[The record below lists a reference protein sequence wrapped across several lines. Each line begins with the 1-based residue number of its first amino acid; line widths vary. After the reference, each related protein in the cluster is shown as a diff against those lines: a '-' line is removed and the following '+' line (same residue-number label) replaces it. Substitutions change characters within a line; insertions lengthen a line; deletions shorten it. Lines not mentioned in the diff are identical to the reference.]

1 MPEEMGANNGVGHQ
15 PESRPAVRW
24 DRSLAREMTVARST
38 HGSSMP
44 EAITE
49 KLNIGVPMKRGV
61 KRVLVSILKRPA
73 LKVRDF
79 LIAPLAERIDQTRLS
94 QEYLINQSRLVQEKA
109 AASFQSDMDR
119 SLGAIQQSLSGVQQS
134 LSGVQQ
140 SLGFLHTKADEQT
153 RKIWPMVHLR
163 DAYAVPLADGYI
175 YIPDTDEAILLMY
188 ARATSEGLEPGTRR
202 VLKTIL
208 RPGNAAIDV
217 GASLGMHT
225 IVMANAVGP
234 EGHVD
239 AFEAEPRLM
248 PVLNRTTAT
257 NGMHHVSLHG
267 CAVGSQDGEVSF
279 NVAQTIGHSSLY
291 DLGSEGLVREKISVV
306 MKMLDT
312 AIASDADVN
321 LIKID
326 VEGAELDVIRGAKR
340 ILSQSTDCAIVAECG
355 PSHLRRIHVSLQ
367 DWIGEFTS
375 LGYESYTIQEPSGD
389 IDALDMQW
397 LAAQESVNIVFVK
410 AGGALSRRL
419 VNELGTA
426 R

>member
-1 MPEEMGANNGVGHQ
+1 MPEEMGANDGTGHQ

-24 DRSLAREMTVARST
+24 DRSLAREMTAARST
-38 HGSSMP
+38 LGSSAS
-44 EAITE
+44 EAITG
-49 KLNIGVPMKRGV
+49 KLKIGAPMRRGV

-73 LKVRDF
+73 LKIRDF
-79 LIAPLAERIDQTRLS
+79 LIAPLAERIDQARLS
-94 QEYLINQSRLVQEKA
+94 QEYLINQTRLVQEKA
-109 AASFQSDMDR
+109 AASFQSNVDQ
-119 SLGAIQQSLSGVQQS
+119 SIGAIQQS

-140 SLGFLHTKADEQT
+140 SLGFLHIKADEQT
-153 RKIWPMVHLR
+153 RKIWPIVHLR

-175 YIPDTDEAILLMY
+175 YIPDSDEAILLMY

-202 VLKTIL
+202 VLMTIL
-208 RPGNAAIDV
+208 RPGNVAIDV

-225 IVMANAVGP
+225 IAMANAVGP
-234 EGHVD
+234 GGHVD

-257 NGMHHVSLHG
+257 NGMHHVSLHA
-267 CAVGSQDGEVSF
+267 CAIGSHDGEVSF

-291 DLGSEGLVREKISVV
+291 DLGSESLVREKITVA

-375 LGYESYTIQEPSGD
+375 LGYEGYTIQEPGGH
-389 IDALDMQW
+389 IDPLNMQW
-397 LAAQESVNIVFVK
+397 LAGQESVNIVFVK

-419 VNELGTA
+419 VNELGTP

>member
-1 MPEEMGANNGVGHQ
+1 MPEEMGANDGTRHQ

-24 DRSLAREMTVARST
+24 DRSLTREMTAARST
-38 HGSSMP
+38 LGSSAS
-44 EAITE
+44 EAITG
-49 KLNIGVPMKRGV
+49 KLKIGAPMRRGI

-79 LIAPLAERIDQTRLS
+79 LIAPLAERIDQARLS
-94 QEYLINQSRLVQEKA
+94 QEYLINQNRLVQEKA
-109 AASFQSDMDR
+109 AASFQSNVDQ
-119 SLGAIQQSLSGVQQS
+119 SLGAIQQSL
-134 LSGVQQ
+134 
-140 SLGFLHTKADEQT
+140 GFLHIKADEQT

-225 IVMANAVGP
+225 IAMANAVGP
-234 EGHVD
+234 GGHVD

-248 PVLNRTTAT
+248 PVLNRTAAT
-257 NGMHHVSLHG
+257 NGMHHVSLHA
-267 CAVGSQDGEVSF
+267 CAVGSRDGEVSF

-291 DLGSEGLVREKISVV
+291 DLGSESLVREKISVA

-312 AIASDADVN
+312 AIASDVDVN

-375 LGYESYTIQEPSGD
+375 LGYESYTIQEPSGH
-389 IDALDMQW
+389 INALDMQW

-410 AGGALSRRL
+410 AGGALSQRL